1 MKIRSDFVT
10 NSSSSAFI
18 CLKVPYKDRDV
29 LLSSDGLTQ
38 DDISKRW
45 EEEYM
50 DEISLTKAQI
60 SVVLGECGD
69 IIYVGKNLSR
79 DDMEVKPLKQIREE
93 LSAEIQKAYGIKIN
107 PESFEFGYGEISRG

>member
-18 CLKVPYKDRDV
+18 CLKVPYEDRDSI
-29 LLSSDGLTQ
+29 LLSAGLTQ
-38 DDISKRW
+38 DDIDKRW
-45 EEEYM
+45 KDEYM
-50 DEISLTKAQI
+50 DEIPLEKAQL

-79 DDMEVKPLKQIREE
+79 NDMEEKPLKQIREE

-107 PESFEFGYGEISRG
+107 PESFEFDYGEISRG